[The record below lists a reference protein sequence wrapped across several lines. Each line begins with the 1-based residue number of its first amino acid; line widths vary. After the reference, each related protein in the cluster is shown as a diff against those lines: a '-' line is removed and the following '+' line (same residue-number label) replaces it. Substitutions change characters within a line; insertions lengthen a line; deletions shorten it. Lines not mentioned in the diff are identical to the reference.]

1 MDKQNNTV
9 VLIVEDDP
17 LAQQLLK
24 YFLQDVAGFC
34 FASSVVEAKRQIE
47 NNSVDFILLDLSLE
61 GDENGLDF
69 ARYLR
74 QSEKWKKTPII
85 VITAHAF
92 NETREECLDAGCD
105 DYLSKPFR
113 KDELFDILIGQGLI
127 GEA

>member
-1 MDKQNNTV
+1 MDKQINTV

-17 LAQQLLK
+17 SSRQLLRF
-24 YFLQDVAGFC
+24 FLRDIAGLY
-34 FASSVVEAKRQIE
+34 FASSVAEAKRQIE
-47 NNSVDFILLDLSLE
+47 KNSVDFILLDLSLE
-61 GDENGLDF
+61 GEESGLDF

-92 NETREECLDAGCD
+92 TEDREECLDAGCD
-105 DYLSKPFR
+105 DYIKKPFT
-113 KDELFDILIGQGLI
+113 KDELFDILIEQGLI